1 METQKWNV
9 SEGFLFYI
17 FFRMNHSSLFKNAAQ
32 TFQKFLRILSFVF
45 LPF

>member
-17 FFRMNHSSLFKNAAQ
+17 FFRMNHSGLFKNAAQ
-32 TFQKFLRILSFVF
+32 TFWKFLRILGFVF
-45 LPF
+45 LSF